1 MKYRTVMGKKR
12 PIRKE
17 SELHGAAA
25 HVDYE
30 IEMLAY
36 AASYVGGWY
45 SSPHTT
51 PVGNP
56 KNMALESFL
65 LHFRNLRA
73 FLCPSIQP
81 ISVDDVCASDFINA
95 PEARD
100 LGTASR
106 LSVDQ
111 ERINKML
118 AHLSYSRDKY
128 IAAGDH
134 KWMFARML
142 VVVLEEMQV
151 FFGQLSKER
160 RNWFRSITNLETY
173 LVTARI
179 IAGH

>member
-1 MKYRTVMGKKR
+1 MGQNKR
-12 PIRKE
+12 PTRKE
-17 SELHGAAA
+17 DELRGAAA

-30 IEMLAY
+30 IAMLVY
-36 AASYVGGWY
+36 SASYVGGWH

-51 PVGNP
+51 PAGNP

-73 FLCPSIQP
+73 FLCPSLQP
-81 ISVDDVCASDFINA
+81 ISIDDVCASDFLD
-95 PEARD
+95 ELEERD
-100 LGTASR
+100 LGTAR
-106 LSVDQ
+106 TLSVDQ
-111 ERINKML
+111 VRINKML

-142 VVVLEEMQV
+142 VVVLEGMQA

-160 RNWFRSITNLETY
+160 RDWFRSITDVET
-173 LVTARI
+173 
-179 IAGH
+179 